1 MFFILLFFIIVI
13 VVMIKT
19 CFSEDTS
26 SGVSTGYSS
35 YISSSKPT
43 QKSERDK
50 FKESKEAIVEE
61 IKNDM
66 NETDNILRK
75 KILESLL
82 KRPIFS
88 IDDLVKLDYLYND
101 GNLRTDEEAS
111 YMEHYF
117 ATKDKRENYDRER
130 HKVNTIA
137 FMVPFSIIF
146 ILCCILFNNIIAT
159 PLSLLF
165 GLIAGFIGMIIGYSI
180 NIKKAEEYCI
190 SPDDPRVKDEI
201 AKRRTAIIAGITS
214 SAIVGNHAKNA
225 IKGVVNVDS
234 WSEMK

>member
-1 MFFILLFFIIVI
+1 
-13 VVMIKT
+13 MIKT
-19 CFSEDTS
+19 CFTEDTGGNVN
-26 SGVSTGYSS
+26 SGYPS
-35 YISSSKPT
+35 YISSSKPR
-43 QKSERDK
+43 QQSEQDK
-50 FKESKEAIVEE
+50 FKESKDALVEE

-117 ATKDKRENYDRER
+117 ATKNKRENYDHER
-130 HKVNTIA
+130 HKINTIA

-146 ILCCILFNNIIAT
+146 ILCCVWFNNIIAT

-165 GLIAGFIGMIIGYSI
+165 GLIAGFIGMIVGYSI

-190 SPDDPRVKDEI
+190 SPNDPRVKDEI

-214 SAIVGNHAKNA
+214 GTIVGNHAKNTV
-225 IKGVVNVDS
+225 KGVTNVDG